1 MQEMRRTAAA
11 VLGLLGMLAV
21 VAVVSIPAQSQQG
34 KPIVI
39 GAHGD
44 QAKQASYYTLL
55 YKDTIEVFIDEL
67 NASGGIGGRPIK
79 FIFEDDEN
87 NPVTAASRVE
97 KLAAQG
103 ASYIVSIGSS
113 ATGIGAQAKADEM
126 KIPHGSPTN
135 TAVRLSQPLRNY
147 YFRLSIT
154 DDLISEAMLRFIKKK
169 FSEPRVAVIRDA
181 TETGFLISDTQIKA
195 LKDAGVNVVAVEQI
209 TPGSADVTAQALRIK
224 EANANVVLPSGG
236 SIPDLANYVKAH
248 KAVGNRAL
256 MLGNYLF
263 TTASFGRLTGN
274 ASDGFIFV
282 DSVYPERPEVTA
294 IESKLV
300 AKKGDRF
307 RNNLSEVHAWEYIR
321 LITDAIKRAGSDE
334 REAIRNAMEGTKDW
348 PVAIGPPGM
357 TLSYS
362 PTSHD
367 LFKQPEQAVFRE
379 YRNGQP
385 GPSVPAG

>member
-1 MQEMRRTAAA
+1 MQSVRGIA
-11 VLGLLGMLAV
+11 VPALVLFGILALGLLASPRG
-21 VAVVSIPAQSQQG
+21 QSQQA
-34 KPIVI
+34 KSIVI

-67 NASGGIGGRPIK
+67 NAAGGIGGRPIK

-97 KLAAQG
+97 KLAAEG
-103 ASYIVSIGSS
+103 ASYIISIGSS

-135 TAVRLSQPLRNY
+135 TAVRLSHPLRKY
-147 YFRLSIT
+147 YFRLSLT
-154 DDLISEAMLRFIKKK
+154 DDLISEAMIRFIKRK
-169 FSEPRVAVIRDA
+169 FSAPRVAVVRDA
-181 TETGFLISDTQIKA
+181 TETGFLISDTQIRA
-195 LKDAGVNVVAVEQI
+195 LKDAGLNVVAVEQI

-224 EANANVVLPSGG
+224 EASAEVVLPSGG

-248 KAVGNRAL
+248 KAIGNRAL

-274 ASDGFIFV
+274 ASDGFVFV
-282 DSVYPERPEVTA
+282 DSVYPERPEVKE
-294 IESKLV
+294 IEAKLV

-321 LITDAIKRAGSDE
+321 LIVDAVKRAGSDD
-334 REAIRNAMEGTKDW
+334 RDAIRDAMEQTKNW
-348 PVAIGPPGM
+348 PIAIGPPDM
-357 TLSYS
+357 TLTYT

-367 LFKQPEQAVFRE
+367 LFKAPEQAVFRE

>member
-1 MQEMRRTAAA
+1 
-11 VLGLLGMLAV
+11 
-21 VAVVSIPAQSQQG
+21 
-34 KPIVI
+34 
-39 GAHGD
+39 
-44 QAKQASYYTLL
+44 
-55 YKDTIEVFIDEL
+55 
-67 NASGGIGGRPIK
+67 
-79 FIFEDDEN
+79 
-87 NPVTAASRVE
+87 
-97 KLAAQG
+97 
-103 ASYIVSIGSS
+103 
-113 ATGIGAQAKADEM
+113 
-126 KIPHGSPTN
+126 
-135 TAVRLSQPLRNY
+135 
-147 YFRLSIT
+147 
-154 DDLISEAMLRFIKKK
+154 
-169 FSEPRVAVIRDA
+169 
-181 TETGFLISDTQIKA
+181 
-195 LKDAGVNVVAVEQI
+195 
-209 TPGSADVTAQALRIK
+209 
-224 EANANVVLPSGG
+224 
-236 SIPDLANYVKAH
+236 
-248 KAVGNRAL
+248 

-334 REAIRNAMEGTKDW
+334 REAIRDAMERTKEW
-348 PVAIGPPGM
+348 PIAIGPPGM
-357 TLSYS
+357 TLTYS